1 MELATDITLET
12 MEFVKMA
19 NFLGMPSLS
28 LPVGFAAPE
37 TNEARGLRQEN
48 VPIRMM
54 GMAE

>member
-1 MELATDITLET
+1 

-28 LPVGFAAPE
+28 LPVGFAAPG
-37 TNEARGLRQEN
+37 TNEAGGIRQEN